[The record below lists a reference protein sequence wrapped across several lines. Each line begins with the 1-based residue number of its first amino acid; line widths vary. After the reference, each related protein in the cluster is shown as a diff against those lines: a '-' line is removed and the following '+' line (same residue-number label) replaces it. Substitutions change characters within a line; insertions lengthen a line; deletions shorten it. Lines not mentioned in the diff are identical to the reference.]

1 MGAVLGQK
9 NTLQEMMHQAIQ
21 HYVKTVRRTM
31 KMIHSDVEMTMLT
44 GYPTADYMDYEKE
57 SSSHD
62 QLVEAEYDDSNILF
76 ETLEGEI

>member
-1 MGAVLGQK
+1 
-9 NTLQEMMHQAIQ
+9 MMHPDI
-21 HYVKTVRRTM
+21 
-31 KMIHSDVEMTMLT
+31 ELTMLT

-62 QLVEAEYDDSNILF
+62 QLVAAEYDDSNILF